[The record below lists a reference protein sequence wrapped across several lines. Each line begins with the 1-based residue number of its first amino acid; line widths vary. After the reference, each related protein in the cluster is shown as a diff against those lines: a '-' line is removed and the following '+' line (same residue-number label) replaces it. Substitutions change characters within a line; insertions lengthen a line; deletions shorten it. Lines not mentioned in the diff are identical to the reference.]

1 MMLKDGRMFAAMH
14 RSMEHERERIFRLLS
29 LLLPDVDLQDAYV
42 GLESMQATIRANSLE
57 YLDNVLSPQLRQVL
71 VPVLDPQT
79 TLEERI
85 AIADRLVGAPV
96 NTAEAGIA
104 SLLADTALH
113 EVATEALHRVNADA
127 ELGEAPEPAP
137 GDMRLGV

>member
-1 MMLKDGRMFAAMH
+1 MFAAMD

-29 LLLPDVDLQDAYV
+29 LLLPGVDLQDAYV

-113 EVATEALHRVNADA
+113 EVATEALQRVNADA
-127 ELGEAPEPAP
+127 EVAEAPEPAP